1 MSRVDDSEVIVF
13 KRMSQDII
21 KNLTPIA
28 SKLRGKIKKGIR
40 CFNAIKGKFVSST
53 SIEEVEFY
61 SKKMREWQSAINKS
75 FAVLDRVET
84 IIKRNEERYKYLQ
97 DKCNEMGIYNDKVEQ
112 KQLQEKIN
120 PQLKNLTKETLNL
133 DQNVRGAGIAKFI
146 NEEVFVFKNGRIDFS
161 NKENLATLP
170 YLSQEQI
177 SKFIEKFPYSIAT
190 LPDEVFLNTDL
201 KNKILKECIV
211 FVGNHIKY
219 NSLKELNATLGVPLS
234 NAGELK
240 SLEQFAEELKNL
252 FNFLAKE
259 KLKELLPDKLDEIT
273 DKLNCNE
280 KSEFLPRSKVTAVLA
295 NGVAGKTDE
304 ISEEQESEEER
315 KEREKED
322 RLMLELDNLLSELME
337 ESQEELE
344 NNQEKVQEEEK
355 KTEVVQESKQKAEDD
370 LQQEL
375 ELELEKILRKDDDN
389 DQY

>member
-28 SKLRGKIKKGIR
+28 TKLRVKIKKGVH
-40 CFNAIKGKFVSST
+40 CFYAIKEKFVSSE

-84 IIKRNEERYKYLQ
+84 IIKRNEERFKYLQ
-97 DKCNEMGIYNDKVEQ
+97 EKCTEMGIYNDKVEP
-112 KQLQEKIN
+112 KTLQEKIKPELN
-120 PQLKNLTKETLNL
+120 NLTKENLNL
-133 DQNVRGAGIAKFI
+133 DQNVRGAGISKFVY
-146 NEEVFVFKNGRIDFS
+146 EEVMVFKNGRIDFS
-161 NKENLATLP
+161 DKENLATLP

-177 SKFIEKFPYSIAT
+177 SKFIGKYPYIVGEF
-190 LPDEVFLNTDL
+190 PDEVFLNSDL

-211 FVGNHIKY
+211 FAGNNIR
-219 NSLKELNATLGVPLS
+219 NNTLKDVNAMLGVPLA

-240 SLEQFAEELKNL
+240 SIEQFAEELKNL
-252 FNFLAKE
+252 FNYLAKE

-273 DKLNCNE
+273 EKLSCNE
-280 KSEFLPRSKVTAVLA
+280 KSEFLPRSKVEAVLA
-295 NGVAGKTDE
+295 GGMAGKTE
-304 ISEEQESEEER
+304 TVTEEKESEEER

-337 ESQEELE
+337 ESQEERE
-344 NNQEKVQEEEK
+344 EAQEAAQED
-355 KTEVVQESKQKAEDD
+355 VQKAEKVHEEQQKEAKE
-370 LQQEL
+370 LEQEL
-375 ELELEKILRKDDDN
+375 EQELEKILRKDDFDE
-389 DQY
+389 